1 MNLKYNL
8 IKMIIGVGN
17 VAFILYHS
25 LSFDSSKGY
34 RLWNIVFGILL
45 IFMVTKSV
53 TFTKKQEGIWI
64 FLISAIALTPF
75 NIRLAAIAANLYLIE
90 SFAFT
95 KILFGLVIYL
105 CILSVEEILL
115 EIISSI
121 IWSSK
126 NNLFFYAEKKLEE
139 DDILMD

>member
-75 NIRLAAIAANLYLIE
+75 NIRLAAIAANSCLIE
-90 SFAFT
+90 SFSFA

-126 NNLFFYAEKKLEE
+126 NDLFFYAEKKLEE
-139 DDILMD
+139 DDILID

>member
-53 TFTKKQEGIWI
+53 TFTKKQASGNE
-64 FLISAIALTPF
+64 LPAVRPVH
-75 NIRLAAIAANLYLIE
+75 Y
-90 SFAFT
+90 
-95 KILFGLVIYL
+95 
-105 CILSVEEILL
+105 
-115 EIISSI
+115 
-121 IWSSK
+121 
-126 NNLFFYAEKKLEE
+126 
-139 DDILMD
+139 

>member
-1 MNLKYNL
+1 MNEY
-8 IKMIIGVGN
+8 V
-17 VAFILYHS
+17 
-25 LSFDSSKGY
+25 
-34 RLWNIVFGILL
+34 
-45 IFMVTKSV
+45 
-53 TFTKKQEGIWI
+53 
-64 FLISAIALTPF
+64 
-75 NIRLAAIAANLYLIE
+75 
-90 SFAFT
+90 

>member
-34 RLWNIVFGILL
+34 RLWNIVFEILL

-75 NIRLAAIAANLYLIE
+75 NIRLAAIAANCNLIE

-126 NNLFFYAEKKLEE
+126 NDLFFYAEKKLEE
-139 DDILMD
+139 DDILID

>member
-34 RLWNIVFGILL
+34 RLWNIVFEILL
-45 IFMVTKSV
+45 IFMVTKSA

-126 NNLFFYAEKKLEE
+126 NDLFFYAEKKLEE
-139 DDILMD
+139 DDILID

>member
-64 FLISAIALTPF
+64 FLISAVVLTPF
-75 NIRLAAIAANLYLIE
+75 NIRLAAITANLYLIE

-126 NNLFFYAEKKLEE
+126 NNLFFLCRKET
-139 DDILMD
+139 

>member
-75 NIRLAAIAANLYLIE
+75 NIRLTSIAANLYLIE
-90 SFAFT
+90 SFVFT
-95 KILFGLVIYL
+95 KILFGVVMYL

-126 NNLFFYAEKKLEE
+126 NDLFFYAEKKLEE
-139 DDILMD
+139 DDILID

>member
-45 IFMVTKSV
+45 ILMVTKSV

-126 NNLFFYAEKKLEE
+126 NDLFFYAEKKLEE

>member
-64 FLISAIALTPF
+64 FLISAVALTPF
-75 NIRLAAIAANLYLIE
+75 NIRLAAITAN
-90 SFAFT
+90 FT

>member
-45 IFMVTKSV
+45 IFMVIKSV

-64 FLISAIALTPF
+64 FLISAVALTPF
-75 NIRLAAIAANLYLIE
+75 NIRLAAITANLYLIE

-139 DDILMD
+139 VADVEE

>member
-126 NNLFFYAEKKLEE
+126 NDLFFYAEKKLEE

>member
-126 NNLFFYAEKKLEE
+126 NDLFFYAEKKLEE
-139 DDILMD
+139 DDILID

>member
-75 NIRLAAIAANLYLIE
+75 NIRLVAIAANLYLIE

-126 NNLFFYAEKKLEE
+126 NDLFFYAEKKLEE
-139 DDILMD
+139 DDILID

>member
-34 RLWNIVFGILL
+34 RLWNIVFEILL

-126 NNLFFYAEKKLEE
+126 NDLFFYAEKKLEE
-139 DDILMD
+139 DDILID

>member
-1 MNLKYNL
+1 MQR
-8 IKMIIGVGN
+8 KM
-17 VAFILYHS
+17 
-25 LSFDSSKGY
+25 
-34 RLWNIVFGILL
+34 
-45 IFMVTKSV
+45 SV
-53 TFTKKQEGIWI
+53 LHGT
-64 FLISAIALTPF
+64 
-75 NIRLAAIAANLYLIE
+75 
-90 SFAFT
+90 
-95 KILFGLVIYL
+95 VIYL

>member
-90 SFAFT
+90 SFSFA

>member
-45 IFMVTKSV
+45 MFMVNKSV

-90 SFAFT
+90 SFSFAAELNF
-95 KILFGLVIYL
+95 IGS
-105 CILSVEEILL
+105 LSYCLQKRIMNLSARG
-115 EIISSI
+115 IISSFRFRSEGI
-121 IWSSK
+121 SIWIV
-126 NNLFFYAEKKLEE
+126 L
-139 DDILMD
+139 IR